1 MSYKSKFSKF
11 LLLSFVLSFSQC
23 ALIQNPRFKEKK
35 VAKNLESHVTYL
47 ASDELEGRLTASAG
61 EAKSAAY
68 IESEF
73 KAIGLEPAGNY
84 GYYHNLSVASLR
96 MAQSNSSLLLDGKVL
111 TLFTDYYPVSES
123 ANNGI
128 VKGEAINVGYGIQD
142 AGLKVESYTD
152 KDVRG
157 KIVLINIA
165 IPGGEKEH
173 NRFMTW
179 IGTSYRIQY
188 AKSKG
193 ARAIIFY
200 SANKD
205 LFPSGTLEKTMKNSG
220 MPILFVKRDLSET
233 TTIPVDLTVD
243 IMILSTEAHNVLGY
257 IDNGAPAYVIISANH
272 DHLGVSPDGK
282 IYNGAADNASGVAAM
297 LELAKKIKANPK
309 HFKNNNYMFIAFT
322 GKEQGLLGSD
332 QLGRGILKPNMP
344 FNYSV
349 NLDNLGHLDST
360 KMLQV
365 YGTGNSPTWNVA
377 LGNVKY
383 AKRKVKGVIKTE
395 ALEQNTDAF
404 SFYRSGSPSIL
415 FTTGDLPTDKNTQD
429 IASLVNYADESFVV
443 SYIYRFL
450 CTTDRLSK
458 QEKLTEKDGVRT
470 VSGIKTIQ
478 YREVLKNNY

>member
-1 MSYKSKFSKF
+1 VSYKSNFSKF
-11 LLLSFVLSFSQC
+11 VLLSFVLSFSQYSL
-23 ALIQNPRFKEKK
+23 AQKPRFKEKK

-61 EAKSAAY
+61 EATSAAY

-96 MAQSNSSLLLDGKVL
+96 MAQSNSSLLLDDKVL
-111 TLFTDYYPVSES
+111 TLFTDFFPMSES

-142 AGLKVESYTD
+142 AGLKVESYTG

-157 KIVLINIA
+157 KIVLINID
-165 IPGGEKEH
+165 IPGGQSEH

-193 ARAIIFY
+193 ARAVIFY
-200 SANKD
+200 SANKE
-205 LFPSGTLEKTMKNSG
+205 LYPSGTLEKIMETSG
-220 MPILFVKRDLSET
+220 MPVLFVKKDLSET
-233 TTIPVDLTVD
+233 KITSVDLTVD
-243 IMILSTEAHNVLGY
+243 IMLLTTEAHNVLGY
-257 IDNGAPAYVIISANH
+257 IDNGAPSFVIISANH
-272 DHLGVSPDGK
+272 DHLGISPEGK

-322 GKEQGLLGSD
+322 GKEQDLLGSD
-332 QLGRGILKPNMP
+332 KLGRGILKPNMP

-360 KMLQV
+360 KTLQV
-365 YGTGNSPTWNVA
+365 YGTGNSPTWDVA
-377 LGNVKY
+377 LGNVRY
-383 AKRKVKGVIKTE
+383 AKRKVKGVVKTE
-395 ALEQNTDAF
+395 ALEQDTDAF
-404 SFYRSGSPSIL
+404 SFYRSGFPSIL
-415 FTTGDLPTDKNTQD
+415 FTTGNIATDKTTED
-429 IASLVNYADESFVV
+429 VASLVNYAGESFVV

-450 CTTDRLSK
+450 CTTDRLCK
-458 QEKLTEKDGVRT
+458 QKKLTDKDGVRT
-470 VSGIKTIQ
+470 IKGMKTIE

>member
-11 LLLSFVLSFSQC
+11 LLLSFVLSFSQYTL
-23 ALIQNPRFKEKK
+23 AQKPRFKEKK

-47 ASDELEGRLTASAG
+47 SSDELEGRLTGSAG

-111 TLFTDYYPVSES
+111 TLFTDYYPMSES

-142 AGLKVESYTD
+142 AGLKVENYTG

-157 KIVLINIA
+157 KIVLINMG
-165 IPGGEKEH
+165 IPGGQSEY
-173 NRFMTW
+173 NRSLSW
-179 IGTSYRIQY
+179 IGSSYRIQY

-205 LFPSGTLEKTMKNSG
+205 LYPSGTLEKTIENSG
-220 MPILFVKRDLSET
+220 MPVLFVKRDLSET
-233 TTIPVDLTVD
+233 KAIPVDLTVD
-243 IMILSTEAHNVLGY
+243 IMLLTTEAHNVLGY
-257 IDNGAPAYVIISANH
+257 IDNGAPAFVIISANH
-272 DHLGVSPDGK
+272 DHLGVSRDGK
-282 IYNGAADNASGVAAM
+282 IYNGAADNASGIAAM

-322 GKEQGLLGSD
+322 GKEQDLLGSD
-332 QLGRGILKPNMP
+332 KLGRGILKPNMP

-349 NLDNLGHLDST
+349 NLNNLGHLDST
-360 KMLQV
+360 KTLQV
-365 YGTGNSPTWNVA
+365 YGTGNSPTWDVA

-383 AKRKVKGVIKTE
+383 AKRKVKGVVKTE
-395 ALEQNTDAF
+395 ALEQDTDAF

-415 FTTGDLPTDKNTQD
+415 FTTGDLPTDKTPED
-429 IASLVNYADESFVV
+429 VAALVNYAGESFVV

-450 CTTDRLSK
+450 CTTDRLCK
-458 QEKLTEKDGVRT
+458 QGKLADKEGVKTVLGVR
-470 VSGIKTIQ
+470 IIQ
-478 YREVLKNNY
+478 YREVLESNY